1 MSKVPEPSLPPL
13 ICGKCNSVCISA
25 FELNC
30 FAQYQRRA
38 GSVGILGVTFS
49 CQYRIREGALM
60 MKLRKRVYFSIL
72 AVFLSAGVR
81 GQQQPPANPGPD
93 ARYKVDGLIV
103 VGHPDDDVE
112 VAAYVA
118 KLIEQQHKRFAVVY
132 ATRGNS
138 GGNAVGLEQS
148 NALADI
154 REMEARH
161 SLASYGIYN
170 AWFLHGSDT
179 PGGDV
184 LHSLEAWGHGQALDE
199 VVRLVRLT
207 RPDVILTWM
216 PNYVVG
222 ENHEDHQGAAVLAT
236 EAFDLAANPLAFP
249 EQVTAPRDRL
259 NISNY
264 GEGLRPWQP
273 KKIYYVSDA
282 THFDFFK
289 GKGPEYQTSDIS
301 PSRKI
306 PYSRVAAE
314 AWSHYKTQND
324 FTDEQ
329 LKQFTEA
336 PVRFIFGK
344 SLVGGG
350 PTDDIFQG
358 ITPTPIAY
366 ARSRG
371 YEPPTSQVTVE
382 LGGPWSFYRAFW
394 RAHNIEHLAD
404 LYAPEAQVAPKDTLW
419 VPIIIRNDTD
429 AQKMVSLRAV
439 LPSGWSQKPST
450 DSYSVEPHVAFPI
463 QLTVTPSES
472 DRNTWQSLSWEATSD
487 GRKIATV
494 NLRVN
499 VVGNGLP
506 Q

>member
-1 MSKVPEPSLPPL
+1 MIRTRTFVCCSLL
-13 ICGKCNSVCISA
+13 LLCSS
-25 FELNC
+25 
-30 FAQYQRRA
+30 
-38 GSVGILGVTFS
+38 
-49 CQYRIREGALM
+49 
-60 MKLRKRVYFSIL
+60 
-72 AVFLSAGVR
+72 LSLHA
-81 GQQQPPANPGPD
+81 QQQSSANPGPD
-93 ARYKVDGLIV
+93 ARYKVDGLII
-103 VGHPDDDVE
+103 VGHPDDDIE

-132 ATRGNS
+132 GTRGNS

-148 NALADI
+148 NTLADV

-207 RPDVILTWM
+207 RPEVILTWL
-216 PNYVVG
+216 PDYVVG
-222 ENHEDHQGAAVLAT
+222 ENHEDHQAASVLAT

-249 EQVTAPRDRL
+249 EQVTPPRDRL

-273 KKIYYVSDA
+273 KKIYYFSD
-282 THFDFFK
+282 TIHFDFFK
-289 GKGPEYQTSDIS
+289 GKGPEYSTGEIS
-301 PSRKI
+301 PSRKV

-329 LKQFTEA
+329 LKQFTEE

-358 ITPTPIAY
+358 ITPNPIAFTG
-366 ARSRG
+366 SRG
-371 YEPPTSQVTVE
+371 YEPPTPQLTVE

-394 RAHNIEHLAD
+394 RAHNFDHLAD
-404 LYAPEAQVAPKDTLW
+404 LYAPEAQVAPKETLW
-419 VPIIIRNDTD
+419 VPLILRNGTDT
-429 AQKMVSLRAV
+429 QKKVSLRAL
-439 LPSGWSQKPST
+439 LPSGWSQKPVAET
-450 DSYSVEPHVAFPI
+450 YTVDPHDDFPI
-463 QLTVTPSES
+463 QLTITPSES
-472 DRNTWQSLSWEATSD
+472 DKNTWQTLSWEATSD
-487 GRKIATV
+487 GKKISTV
-494 NLRVN
+494 ALRVD